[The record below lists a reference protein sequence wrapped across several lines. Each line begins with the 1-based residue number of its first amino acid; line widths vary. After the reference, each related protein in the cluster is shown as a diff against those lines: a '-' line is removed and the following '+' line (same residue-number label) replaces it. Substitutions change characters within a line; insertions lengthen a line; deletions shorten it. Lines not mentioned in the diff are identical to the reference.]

1 MFVDTFIRRP
11 ILASVCSLVLIL
23 AGAIAIPTMPV
34 AQYPSLAPPQVNVTA
49 VYTGANAQEVE
60 TSVTTPLEQ
69 AINGVEGML
78 YMTSSST
85 NSGISTIT
93 VTFDITRDQDVAAV
107 DVQNRVNQTLGRMPA
122 EVRTTG
128 ITVQKQSTGFIMAV
142 GVFSEKG
149 TYDSLFLSNYL
160 DVFIKDAVKRV
171 PGVGDVVVFG
181 ERKYSM
187 RLWVDPDRMA
197 ARGITAGDVVQ
208 ALREQNVQVAAGSLG
223 QAPAP
228 SGQMYQLSVRAL
240 GRLTEASEFENIIL
254 KSGKDGALVRVKD
267 IGRAELGAETY
278 AANLRFQGVE
288 AVGFG
293 VTQLPAANSLDVE
306 RAVSAELDRLAR
318 SFPPGMRYLV
328 AFNTTDVVQASI
340 AEVLK
345 TLIEAIALVV
355 LVIFIF
361 LQTWRSTLI
370 PAITIPVSLV
380 GAFAF
385 IKVMGFSI
393 NTLTL
398 FGIILA
404 TGIVVDDAIVVIE
417 NIERHIQVYKVSA
430 RKAASDA
437 MGEVLGAV
445 VATGL
450 VLVAVFVPVAFFPG
464 TTGRLY
470 AQFSITIAF
479 AVALSVFN
487 AVTLTPALSALL
499 LERASHGKWRIFA
512 LFERLIDAGTHL
524 YVAVLRRALRIRW
537 AIVLLF
543 VATLGVTWWVYR
555 TVPQAFIP
563 EEDPGYFI
571 IQVQAPSG
579 ASLEYTDNIARQA
592 EAIISK
598 DPDVMALF
606 SVMGFSFSGAASN
619 SGLMFVRLKL
629 FEDRIGQSHS
639 VQAVLGRLSGALF
652 SIPGAI
658 VVAFTPPSIQGLSR
672 FGGFEFQVLDQSGGE
687 ITRLAEAT
695 QAIVAGGNR
704 SPKLR
709 PPLFTSF
716 TANDPQLQVTINRQR
731 ALALGL
737 PLGEIT
743 DALQI
748 MLGSEYVNDFE
759 FNNRAYRVYV
769 QADQAFRSNPK
780 ALRQLYART
789 RTGQMVAL
797 EQVVAMKETTA
808 PQVISHFN
816 LFRSATINGSAAQGV
831 SSGEALAEMERLAN
845 TTLPIGM
852 GYAWSGISLE
862 ETKAG
867 RQAYLIFGLA
877 LLLVYLTLAAQYE
890 SLVLPF
896 IVLLGVPIAVLG
908 ALTAQWSRG
917 LANDVYCQVGLVML
931 IGLAAKNAI
940 LIVEFAEQ
948 LRERG
953 LSVIEAAIEAA
964 RIRLRPIVM
973 TSLAFILGVLP
984 LVVATGAGQEARR
997 SVGTTVAGGMMVS
1010 TLLNL
1015 MFIPVL
1021 YVVVQT
1027 LRGRSRGRAAEPVT
1041 AGGRNSPGPAVS

>member
-11 ILASVCSLVLIL
+11 ILASVCSLVVIL
-23 AGAIAIPTMPV
+23 AGAVAIPTMPV
-34 AQYPSLAPPQVNVTA
+34 SQYPSLAPPQVNVTA

-60 TSVTTPLEQ
+60 TAVTTPLEQ

-78 YMTSSST
+78 YMSSSST
-85 NSGISTIT
+85 NSGVSTIT
-93 VTFDITRDQDVAAV
+93 VTFDITRNQDVAAV
-107 DVQNRVNQTLGRMPA
+107 DVQNRVNQVLGRMPA

-149 TYDSLFLSNYL
+149 DYDSLFVSNYL
-160 DVFIKDAVKRV
+160 DVYVRDAIKRV
-171 PGVGDVVVFG
+171 PGVADVVIFG

-187 RLWVDPDRMA
+187 RAWLDPDRLA
-197 ARGITAGDVVQ
+197 ARGITAGDVVN

-223 QAPAP
+223 QPPAP
-228 SGQMYQLSVRAL
+228 SGQTYQLSVRAL
-240 GRLTEASEFENIIL
+240 GRLTEPREFENIIL
-254 KSGKDGALVRVKD
+254 KSGTDGSLVRLADV
-267 IGRAELGAETY
+267 GRAELGAETY
-278 AANLRFQGVE
+278 AADLRFSGFQ

-293 VTQLPAANSLDVE
+293 VTQLPTANSLDVE
-306 RAVSAELDRLAR
+306 RAVVEELDRLAR
-318 SFPPGMRYLV
+318 SFPPGIRYQV
-328 AFNTTDVVQASI
+328 AFNTTDVVEASI
-340 AEVLK
+340 REVLT
-345 TLIEAIALVV
+345 TLVEAIGLVV
-355 LVIFIF
+355 LVIFVF

-385 IKVMGFSI
+385 VKVMGFSI

-417 NIERHIQVYKVSA
+417 NIERHIDEYKVSA

-437 MGEVLGAV
+437 MREVLGAV

-450 VLVAVFVPVAFFPG
+450 VLIAVFVPVAFFPG

-499 LERASHGKWRIFA
+499 LERQHRAKGRFFS
-512 LFERLIDAGTHL
+512 LFERIVTAATHG
-524 YVAVLRRALRIRW
+524 YVAILRASLRIRW
-537 AIVLLF
+537 VVVIVF
-543 VATLGVTWWVYR
+543 VATLGLTYWVYR

-571 IQVQAPSG
+571 IQVQAPAG
-579 ASLEYTDNIARQA
+579 ASLEYTGNIARQA
-592 EAIISK
+592 EAIILK

-629 FEDRIGQSHS
+629 FEDRPGDAHS
-639 VQAVLGRLSGALF
+639 VQAVLRRISGPLF
-652 SIPGAI
+652 GIPGAI
-658 VVAFTPPSIQGLSR
+658 IVGFTPPAIQGLSR
-672 FGGFEFQVLDQSGGE
+672 FGGFEFQVLDQSGTD
-687 ITRLAEAT
+687 INRLADGLR
-695 QAIVAGGNR
+695 AISTAGNQSR
-704 SPKLR
+704 LLR
-709 PPLFTSF
+709 PPLFSTF
-716 TANDPQLQVTINRQR
+716 TANDPQLQVTINRER

-737 PLGEIT
+737 PLSEVT
-743 DALQI
+743 NAMQVF
-748 MLGSEYVNDFE
+748 LGSQYVNDFQ
-759 FNNRAYRVYV
+759 FNNRPYRVYV
-769 QADQAFRSNPK
+769 QADQSFRSNPQGLK
-780 ALRQLYART
+780 QLYART
-789 RTGQMVAL
+789 RTGQMVAID
-797 EQVVAMKETTA
+797 QVVKMEETTA
-808 PQVISHFN
+808 PQVINHFN
-816 LFRSATINGSAAQGV
+816 LFRSAAINGAAAVGV
-831 SSGEALAEMERLAN
+831 SSGEALREMERIADAN
-845 TTLPIGM
+845 LPEGM
-852 GYAWSGISLE
+852 GYAWSGISFE
-862 ETKAG
+862 ESKAG

-896 IVLLGVPIAVLG
+896 IVLLGVPVAVLG
-908 ALTAQWSRG
+908 ALAAQWSRG
-917 LANDVYCQVGLVML
+917 LANDVYCQVGLVLL

-948 LRERG
+948 LRDRG
-953 LSVIEAAIEAA
+953 MSVVDAAIESA

-984 LVVATGAGQEARR
+984 LVVATGAGQVARR
-997 SVGTTVAGGMMVS
+997 SVGTTVAGGMVLS
-1010 TLLNL
+1010 TALNL
-1015 MFIPVL
+1015 LFIPVL
-1021 YVVVQT
+1021 YVVIQT
-1027 LRGRSRGRAAEPVT
+1027 IRGWFG
-1041 AGGRNSPGPAVS
+1041 AGGTRRHTDEAQPAV